1 MIGGK
6 LLIATGNR
14 GKLAEFGEALSP
26 FGFGVMSAADA
37 GIKRFPPEL
46 GNTYVENALMKAA
59 WAALKAGVPALA
71 DDSGIEVDALDGAP
85 GVRSAR
91 FGGDLSDGE
100 RMALLLDRIRDV
112 PEEERGASFVCS
124 LVLATPAGGVEVFTG
139 SVRGV
144 ILQGP
149 RGERGFGYDP
159 IFQSTEL
166 GVSFAE
172 ASLEDK
178 RRVSH
183 RGRAI
188 RAFTA
193 WLQSAEGEALMN
205 GASTQR

>member
-1 MIGGK
+1 MSPSS

-14 GKLAEFGEALSP
+14 GKLAEFEEALAP
-26 FGFGVMSAADA
+26 YGIEVVSAAEA
-37 GIKRFPPEL
+37 GITRFPPEL

-59 WAALKAGVPALA
+59 WAALKAGMPALA

-85 GVRSAR
+85 GVHSAR
-91 FGGDLSDGE
+91 FGGELNDGE
-100 RMALLLDRIRDV
+100 RMALLLDRLRHV
-112 PEEERGASFVCS
+112 PEADRGASFVSS
-124 LVLATPAGGVEVFTG
+124 LVLATPAGDVEVFSGT
-139 SVRGV
+139 VRGT

-159 IFQSTEL
+159 IFLSTEL

-172 ASLEDK
+172 AGIEDK

-193 WLQSAEGEALMN
+193 WLDTAEGKTLFDGV
-205 GASTQR
+205 GAQR